1 MECILLATPVM
12 PWSLRRSLVLFL
24 LAGLLAPS
32 APAAAQEGWPAP
44 PHVRPEADLRE
55 LFDEAT
61 GRSPTVRGLV
71 NWLETLDVTVY
82 IRART
87 TLPADLDGRLALLS
101 ANGAHRYVVIDLAT
115 GRSSIS
121 QISTLGHELRHAIE
135 IANEPSIVNRDS
147 FGAYY
152 ARVGT
157 QTGDTDGRRTFE
169 TREAAATGTRVRREL
184 LAWSTRNNNGT

>member
-1 MECILLATPVM
+1 MLAIAVMTRPVRGWIVLLA
-12 PWSLRRSLVLFL
+12 
-24 LAGLLAPS
+24 LAGLVAGA
-32 APAAAQEGWPAP
+32 APAGAQDDWPAP

-82 IRART
+82 IRSRA
-87 TLPADLDGRLALLS
+87 TLPTGLDGRLALLS
-101 ANGAHRYVVIDLAT
+101 ANGAHRSVVIDLAT

-135 IANEPSIVNRDS
+135 VANEPSIVNRDS

-152 ARVGT
+152 ARIGK
-157 QTGDTDGRRTFE
+157 QTVDTDGRQTFE
-169 TREAAATGTRVRREL
+169 TREAAATGIRVRREL
-184 LAWSTRNNNGT
+184 LAWSTRNSNGT

>member
-1 MECILLATPVM
+1 M
-12 PWSLRRSLVLFL
+12 PGSLRRSLVLFSL
-24 LAGLLAPS
+24 TGLLTSA
-32 APAAAQEGWPAP
+32 APAAAQQDWLAP

-61 GRSPTVRGLV
+61 ARSPTVRGLV

-87 TLPADLDGRLALLS
+87 TLPAGLDGRLALLS
-101 ANGAHRYVVIDLAT
+101 VSGAHRYVVIELAT

-135 IANEPSIVNRDS
+135 IANEPSIVNRQS

-152 ARVGT
+152 ARVGK
-157 QTGDTDGRRTFE
+157 QTGDSDGRQTFE
-169 TREAAATGTRVRREL
+169 TQEAAATGLRVRREL
-184 LAWSTRNNNGT
+184 LAWSTRNSNGT

>member
-1 MECILLATPVM
+1 M
-12 PWSLRRSLVLFL
+12 PRSLRRSFMLFS
-24 LAGLLAPS
+24 LAGLLAGA
-32 APAAAQEGWPAP
+32 APATAQEEWLAP
-44 PHVRPEADLRE
+44 PHVRPEAELRA

-82 IRART
+82 IRTRA
-87 TLPADLDGRLALLS
+87 TLPAGLDGRLALLS
-101 ANGAHRYVVIDLAT
+101 ANGTHRYVVIDLAS
-115 GRSSIS
+115 GRSAIS

-152 ARVGT
+152 ARVGK
-157 QTGDTDGRRTFE
+157 QTGDSDGRLTFE
-169 TREAAATGTRVRREL
+169 TQEAAATGKRVRREL
-184 LAWSTRNNNGT
+184 LAWSTRNSNGT